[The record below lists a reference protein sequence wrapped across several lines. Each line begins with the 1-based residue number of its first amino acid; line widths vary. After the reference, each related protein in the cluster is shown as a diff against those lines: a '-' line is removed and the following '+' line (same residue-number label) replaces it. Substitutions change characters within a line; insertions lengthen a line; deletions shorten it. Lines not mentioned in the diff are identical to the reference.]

1 MWADLI
7 SNYGYW
13 ILAIG
18 CLLEGETVLLLAG
31 FAAHSGRLDPLAVY
45 LIAAASAFAG
55 DEIAYWLGRRHG
67 AWLLAR
73 WPAVARRSQRVR
85 ALLERRHALAIV
97 LLRFAYGLRVAGPVV
112 IGMSDV
118 PPRRF
123 VAFNALGAL
132 LWAAVIGAIG
142 WSFGEAARQLLGRL
156 HHLEGWLLAGLLL
169 SALLAKVVAHW
180 RQARR
185 GE

>member
-1 MWADLI
+1 M
-7 SNYGYW
+7 
-13 ILAIG
+13 
-18 CLLEGETVLLLAG
+18 
-31 FAAHSGRLDPLAVY
+31 
-45 LIAAASAFAG
+45 
-55 DEIAYWLGRRHG
+55 HG
-67 AWLLAR
+67 TQL
-73 WPAVARRSQRVR
+73 V
-85 ALLERRHALAIV
+85 AIV
-97 LLRFAYGLRVAGPVV
+97 SGQLSPTDKFLPDLLGAFSAGPVV